1 MPPSSAN
8 RATSTANPIRLISF
22 LATAILAL
30 CAYNLFDAFMDGQ
43 REQAMA
49 AAAPEGAAPV
59 DVEEAADS
67 LVVKVPPFWLVIMT
81 GASAGI
87 SLLGLIVS
95 LFFGSTRPGQIIALL
110 FACLPGAVSWA
121 GWSLWQDLDTISV
134 SKVGEIP
141 APWTFFIQLGLTSAL
156 ILSPPLMLA
165 LYLRASILDRYMAR
179 GFALPAGLCFAGFL
193 AIWIVIDLTDNGT
206 TFFYA
211 ENGLSQLGI
220 YYLVQLPQMV
230 LLVLPVTLL
239 LSLLYALG
247 RMSRSNEI
255 ISMLGAGKSL
265 YTVTRPLLATGLF
278 CSLACLA
285 LNYQWAPRA
294 EARRQAIL
302 EELHDRRGKESSEKR
317 GRDRYAAKGWMYRN
331 SSNHRTWVV
340 GGVPADLV
348 KGEMRYVAIWWQ
360 DETGRIFRTYKAAS
374 AKWNHVTR
382 EWVLTNCKTYDY
394 DQFGTAQMNNFP
406 KLTVQEWDETPW
418 HILSSSYNAEYL
430 GVPELTTYL
439 QTNSSLPENKLTAYR
454 TTWHF
459 SWSEPFRCLFIVLM
473 ATPLG
478 IVHSRR
484 GVLGGVAA
492 AIGILFGLI
501 FLDGVFLELGKT
513 GDLPPWLGAW
523 APNILLLLVGL
534 VLFYVRSE
542 NKELPKIRLKSLFA
556 RT

>member
-1 MPPSSAN
+1 MRWPQGSKSD
-8 RATSTANPIRLISF
+8 F
-22 LATAILAL
+22 L
-30 CAYNLFDAFMDGQ
+30 
-43 REQAMA
+43 
-49 AAAPEGAAPV
+49 
-59 DVEEAADS
+59 
-67 LVVKVPPFWLVIMT
+67 
-81 GASAGI
+81 
-87 SLLGLIVS
+87 
-95 LFFGSTRPGQIIALL
+95 
-110 FACLPGAVSWA
+110 
-121 GWSLWQDLDTISV
+121 SV
-134 SKVGEIP
+134 
-141 APWTFFIQLGLTSAL
+141 
-156 ILSPPLMLA
+156 
-165 LYLRASILDRYMAR
+165 
-179 GFALPAGLCFAGFL
+179 
-193 AIWIVIDLTDNGT
+193 
-206 TFFYA
+206 
-211 ENGLSQLGI
+211 
-220 YYLVQLPQMV
+220 
-230 LLVLPVTLL
+230 
-239 LSLLYALG
+239 
-247 RMSRSNEI
+247 

-265 YTVTRPLLATGLF
+265 FTVTRPLLTTGLF
-278 CSLACLA
+278 CSLTCLA

-302 EELHDRRGKESSEKR
+302 EELHDRRGKEASEKR

-331 SSNHRTWVV
+331 STNGRTWVV

-382 EWVLTNCKTYDY
+382 EWLLTNCKTYDY
-394 DQFGTAQMNNFP
+394 DQFGTAQMNVFP
-406 KLTVQEWDETPW
+406 KLAVQEWDETPW

-513 GDLPPWLGAW
+513 GDMPP
-523 APNILLLLVGL
+523 
-534 VLFYVRSE
+534 
-542 NKELPKIRLKSLFA
+542 
-556 RT
+556 